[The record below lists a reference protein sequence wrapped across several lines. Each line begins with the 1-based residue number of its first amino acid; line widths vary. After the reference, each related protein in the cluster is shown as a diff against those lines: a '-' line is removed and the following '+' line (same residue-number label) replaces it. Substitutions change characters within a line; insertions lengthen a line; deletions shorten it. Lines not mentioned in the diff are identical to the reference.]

1 MKNIKQ
7 SCIEFFSDSETK
19 KELFELFKPVT
30 DSLYNELYIYLW
42 IICFYSVVLFLLVLV
57 NLFLLLKLLNK
68 KELFLI

>member
-7 SCIEFFSDSETK
+7 SCIEFFSDSENK

-42 IICFYSVVLFLLVLV
+42 IICFYSVALFLLVFSQLV
-57 NLFLLLKLLNK
+57 FAFK
-68 KELFLI
+68 IT